1 MCPAGIVHAIF
12 EVIWEDDIKPLLFF
26 WRKKNALRSK

>member
-1 MCPAGIVHAIF
+1 MCPAGILHAIW

-26 WRKKNALRSK
+26 WRKR